1 MKKRIAA
8 TLLCLAT
15 AFATAALADDAEFQG
30 WMKKTGGTVG
40 KLRKEVEA
48 KAFTDVA
55 TEATAHAED
64 FKSVESNF
72 AKSHTDDAVAMAQ
85 ASQAVAKQLAD
96 AASAGNADA
105 VASTM
110 KGVQAS
116 CGGCHAAHRE
126 KLPEGGYKIK

>member
-1 MKKRIAA
+1 MKKRTAA
-8 TLLCLAT
+8 TLLCLAA

-30 WMKKTGGTVG
+30 LMKKTGGTVG

-48 KAFTDVA
+48 KAFADVA
-55 TEATAHAED
+55 TDATALVEV
-64 FKSVESNF
+64 FKSVEGYF

-96 AASAGNADA
+96 AAAAGNADA

-116 CGGCHAAHRE
+116 CAGCHAAHRE

>member
-1 MKKRIAA
+1 MKKRTAA

-48 KAFTDVA
+48 KAFSDVA
-55 TEATAHAED
+55 TDATALAEV
-64 FKSVESNF
+64 FKSVEAYF

>member
-1 MKKRIAA
+1 MKKRTAA
-8 TLLCLAT
+8 TLLCLAM
-15 AFATAALADDAEFQG
+15 AFATAALADDQEFQG

-40 KLRKEVEA
+40 KLKKEVEA
-48 KAFTDVA
+48 KAFPDVA
-55 TEATAHAED
+55 KDAAALAD
-64 FKSVESNF
+64 VFKDVEGYF

-96 AASAGNADA
+96 AANAGNADA
-105 VASTM
+105 VASTL

-116 CGGCHAAHRE
+116 CAGCHAAHRE